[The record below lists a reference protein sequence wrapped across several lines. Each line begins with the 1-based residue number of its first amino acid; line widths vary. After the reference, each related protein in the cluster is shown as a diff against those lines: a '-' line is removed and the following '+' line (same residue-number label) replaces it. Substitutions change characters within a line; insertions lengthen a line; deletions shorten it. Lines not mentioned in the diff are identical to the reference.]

1 MPDETDVEPTSPGAA
16 AASPSPDPPE
26 PEREPDEVLDGWE
39 RDLRALADA
48 DDLLD
53 LDDASPLV
61 LDLDAA
67 HPSGI
72 ASFLAGRETLL
83 STLFREPAQLSE
95 ALRRARAIRVAS
107 ARLVDDLGLE
117 GSRLATGLL
126 VRRAEPGVPALRAPV
141 LLRPLTLVPRGASD
155 FELVAR
161 GEPRLNPALARL
173 LPARGRGQEVPGVD
187 LARLTPLL
195 ERLGGRVHDR
205 TLVGAL
211 ADVGPGLAADLRDR
225 RRSMATHPVVGK
237 VLGTVPTER
246 TGLAAAAPRT
256 PRSER
261 LDRTQRAALDA
272 LAAGDDVRLL
282 APPGSGAT
290 EVAAAAVEQAHAHGL
305 SVLVV
310 APQRPELEAVRRRL
324 AEPVPA
330 SREAGA
336 VTARAEL
343 HRPQHP
349 WGRSR
354 VEVLRRLVE
363 LGADPGDPALTRG
376 RDLSPR
382 TLRALASDRAR
393 EEAAALMV
401 RAGEVDAYEE
411 VARTSPWKGADLTDD
426 EEAVRT
432 LEVVRRLR
440 EERLPAARDLVASA
454 TTETGL
460 GAGTTLA
467 DWGRRLDLLVSVRH
481 TLDVFTPAV
490 YERQHTEIIQAT
502 ANARWR
508 KEHGVDMSV
517 LERRRWRQEGE
528 ALVRPGMRVPD
539 LHSALVRARTEL
551 GEWQELSGATDGTA
565 APSAPADLV
574 DADAAYHRV
583 LEDLQLLEAVLADTE
598 ESSGL
603 DELDVDH
610 LLARLARLHAAADD
624 LRVLPARNRLLADLD
639 ALGLTALVNRLAAQR
654 ADRARV
660 ADELEIAWYAGVL
673 DEMDTSG
680 PGWEVEADSEV
691 PTDGDAPVR
700 TSTTLAL
707 PELGDRV
714 HDVVVVLQAHR
725 TRVAEGA
732 LALVRGRQ
740 ALVVGDPDG
749 APPAPL
755 DLGARGDVSAPSGEP
770 GASLLDATRD
780 RLSTLVLARV
790 HDRPRELVAAPPRP
804 QSLPAALPAPR
815 PHPLVLSHVPDATV
829 PVTDDGSDPVP
840 QAEVVRLVA
849 LVGEHAR
856 QHPDRSLAVLTVRR
870 AEAVAVAD
878 LLRRTLREDPD
889 LARWVGAGPEPFVV
903 TDLRGAHD
911 TVRDQVLLG
920 IGVGRTPHGRVLH
933 RFGAL
938 DDAAGTALLRLGATR
953 ARAALTVVAG
963 VRADDLDPERLGS
976 PGARALRDLLRAA
989 EDAGPPGPD
998 PQSDGSPH
1006 DALLARLADALGAAG
1021 HTAGPAAAQ
1030 AFSGWLSPDLVVT
1043 RDDGAR
1049 VALTWDGT
1057 AVGDGDTS
1065 LAAEHVHEQR
1075 LLAGALR
1082 RLGWRVV
1089 LTTAEQVAR
1098 DVEGV
1103 VAQVA
1108 RA

>member
-1 MPDETDVEPTSPGAA
+1 MPDQPETSTPPGDAVVA
-16 AASPSPDPPE
+16 PDT
-26 PEREPDEVLDGWE
+26 VLDGWE
-39 RDLRALADA
+39 RELRALADA

-61 LDLDAA
+61 LDLGAA

-107 ARLVDDLGLE
+107 ARLVDDLGLA
-117 GSRLATGLL
+117 GSQLATGLL
-126 VRRAEPGVPALRAPV
+126 VRPADGGRPALRAPV
-141 LLRPLTLVPRGASD
+141 LLRPLVLVPRGASD

-173 LPARGRGQEVPGVD
+173 LAASGRADEVTTD
-187 LARLTPLL
+187 LARLAPVL

-211 ADVGPGLAADLRDR
+211 ADVGPGLAADLADR

-237 VLGTVPTER
+237 VLGTVPAER

-261 LDRTQRAALDA
+261 LDPSQRAVLDA

-282 APPGSGAT
+282 AAPGAGAT

-310 APQRPELEAVRRRL
+310 APQRPELEAVRARL
-324 AEPVPA
+324 DEPVPA
-330 SREAGA
+330 SGEAAA
-336 VTARAEL
+336 VTARTEL

-363 LGADPGDPALTRG
+363 LGADPGDPALARG
-376 RDLSPR
+376 RDLSAR

-411 VARTSPWKGADLTDD
+411 VARTSPWRGADLTDD
-426 EEAVRT
+426 DEASRA

-454 TTETGL
+454 TTESGL
-460 GAGTTLA
+460 GAGSTVA
-467 DWGRRLDLLVSVRH
+467 DWGRRLDLLVSVRD

-490 YERQHTEIIQAT
+490 YERRHTEVIQAT

-508 KEHGVDMSV
+508 REQGVEMSM

-551 GEWQELSGATDGTA
+551 GEWQELAGEGGV
-565 APSAPADLV
+565 PSTPADLV
-574 DADAAYHRV
+574 DADAAYHGV
-583 LEDLQLLEAVLADTE
+583 LDDLQLLEPVLAPTADGG
-598 ESSGL
+598 GL
-603 DELDVDH
+603 DEVDVDE
-610 LLARLARLHAAADD
+610 LLDRLGRLLDAADD
-624 LRVLPARNRLLADLD
+624 LRVLPARNGLLADLD
-639 ALGLTALVNRLAAQR
+639 ALGLTALVDRLAAQG

-673 DEMDTSG
+673 DEMDASG
-680 PGWEVEADSEV
+680 PGWEVEADTEV
-691 PTDGDAPVR
+691 AGDSPAPVR

-714 HDVVVVLQAHR
+714 HDLVVVLQAHR
-725 TRVAEGA
+725 TGAAEGA

-749 APPAPL
+749 APPAPI
-755 DLGARGDVSAPSGEP
+755 DLGARGDDAAPTGTP
-770 GASLLDATRD
+770 GSSLLDATRD
-780 RLSTLVLARV
+780 RLTTLVLDRV
-790 HDRPRELVAAPPRP
+790 HDRPRELVAVPPRP
-804 QSLPAALPAPR
+804 DPLPAALPAP
-815 PHPLVLSHVPDATV
+815 HPPALLLSYVPDATV
-829 PVTDDGSDPVP
+829 PVTADGGDPVP
-840 QAEVVRLVA
+840 QAEVARLVA
-849 LVGEHAR
+849 LVGDHAR

-878 LLRRTLREDPD
+878 LLRRTLREDTD
-889 LARWVGAGPEPFVV
+889 LARWIGSGSEPFVV

-911 TVRDQVLLG
+911 TVRDHVLLG
-920 IGVGRTPHGRVLH
+920 VGVGRTPHGRVLH
-933 RFGAL
+933 RFGPL
-938 DDAAGTALLRLGATR
+938 DDAAGAALLRLGATR

-976 PGARALRDLLRAA
+976 PGAQALRDLLRVADDAA
-989 EDAGPPGPD
+989 PSGPD
-998 PQSDGSPH
+998 PLVDAAPD
-1006 DALLARLADALGAAG
+1006 DALLARLADALRAAG
-1021 HTAGPAAAQ
+1021 HTAGPAAAEV
-1030 AFSGWLSPDLVVT
+1030 FSGWAAPDLVVT

-1057 AVGDGDTS
+1057 PLGDGDTS
-1065 LAAEHVHEQR
+1065 LAAEHVHGQR
-1075 LLAGALR
+1075 LLTDALR
-1082 RLGWRVV
+1082 RLGWLVV
-1089 LTTAEQVAR
+1089 ATTAEQVAR

-1103 VAQVA
+1103 VSRVA
-1108 RA
+1108 RV